1 MSFYYND
8 TMILFSIFIMIFFSL
23 IYILFFLASFFHII
37 KNIFKKG
44 IIVHWIDYFV
54 IIIFIISYTIEY
66 IIYLIEI
73 YKVKYI
79 KKCKEQKLCSFLNMH
94 FYTMIQIFLSNI
106 ILNFIHSIELCITIK
121 KLISIKATGQSSF
134 VSDLKKI
141 KIKKTTK
148 KKRHIIELFLVYL
161 IITLYILFF
170 NSFINNKNII
180 MLSIIKKFIIFFQLI
195 FIILDSLMIYILK
208 FYKKKILEN
217 NYYNKNLVLLAIYNI
232 TSSKIVFYND
242 FLTIKSIIDLILIMS
257 SLFFLILKNLTISN
271 IILILII
278 WTFYLFFGGLLF
290 LYIDKSN
297 KIKINYLVGR
307 IFLLKHM
314 NLVFGEKEKAK
325 LFDEYLLDLNPNET
339 QLVDD
344 LDIYDNDEFAPLEI
358 ELGTKNKVLNGYQ
371 QINYYLIFKL
381 IYQYYKSNENIFEKI
396 DNCFEE
402 KDEKNR
408 EKNIKNIIFEIQN
421 SFHFSPNLILSEID
435 EKQYYDEFDLLYKKR
450 KSSIEYYN
458 LNNIIEN
465 KENLNSQFLENEN
478 ENLNNNNEYVNKEF
492 KIESLLSNDLIQLY
506 PYYKLKIFDIIDSFS
521 PNMNHFSIENFR
533 NSKLSDYDMNIYY
546 TYDNFLYFEIYD
558 YNYQHFISNDK
569 LKYFSKEYSK
579 FIKGIIQKNKKTFMP
594 FIIDVYRIKY
604 YDYDKIIILYKNP
617 ISFQTLISSTYNIQ
631 ITLSENKEKN
641 RLSLPIDENINEI
654 KNNENNNNNNNNII
668 QLNKYNINSI
678 IEIINNDSNFIQN
691 LNFDIFPKL
700 NLFIMTDVS
709 SYEEDEIS
717 TISQFIKREKNNYL
731 EFEGS
736 ININRESIVNKI
748 NSSSKEYG
756 SNILSDI
763 ELFGLYNCNNR
774 KHIFKIYFDDFFRMS
789 LDPNVKDIIKGD
801 INNNVIYLNYLTEQL
816 KKKFNSDIDVIK
828 YK

>member
-1 MSFYYND
+1 MS
-8 TMILFSIFIMIFFSL
+8 
-23 IYILFFLASFFHII
+23 
-37 KNIFKKG
+37 
-44 IIVHWIDYFV
+44 
-54 IIIFIISYTIEY
+54 
-66 IIYLIEI
+66 
-73 YKVKYI
+73 
-79 KKCKEQKLCSFLNMH
+79 
-94 FYTMIQIFLSNI
+94 
-106 ILNFIHSIELCITIK
+106 
-121 KLISIKATGQSSF
+121 
-134 VSDLKKI
+134 
-141 KIKKTTK
+141 
-148 KKRHIIELFLVYL
+148 R
-161 IITLYILFF
+161 
-170 NSFINNKNII
+170 
-180 MLSIIKKFIIFFQLI
+180 IIKKFIIFFQMI

-232 TSSKIVFYND
+232 SSSKIVFYND
-242 FLTIKSIIDLILIMS
+242 FITIKSIIDLILIMS
-257 SLFFLILKNLTISN
+257 SLFFVILNNLTISN
-271 IILILII
+271 ITLILII

-290 LYIDKSN
+290 LYIDQSN
-297 KIKINYLVGR
+297 KIKINHYVGR

-314 NLVFGEKEKAK
+314 NLEFGEKEKAK

-521 PNMNHFSIENFR
+521 PNMNQFSIENFR
-533 NSKLSDYDMNIYY
+533 NSKLSDFDMNIYY

-579 FIKGIIQKNKKTFMP
+579 FIKEIIQNNKKTFIP
-594 FIIDVYRIKY
+594 FLIDVFRIKY
-604 YDYDKIIILYKNP
+604 YDYDKIIIVYKNP
-617 ISFQTLISSTYNIQ
+617 ISFKTLISSTFNIQ
-631 ITLSENKEKN
+631 ITLSENKEKD
-641 RLSLPIDENINEI
+641 RLSLPIDENMNEI
-654 KNNENNNNNNNNII
+654 KTNQNNNNII
-668 QLNKYNINSI
+668 QLNGYNINSI
-678 IEIINNDSNFIQN
+678 IEILNNDSNFIQN

-709 SYEEDEIS
+709 SFIKDEIS
-717 TISQFIKREKNNYL
+717 TISQIINREKENIL

-736 ININRESIVNKI
+736 ININRESILNKI
-748 NSSSKEYG
+748 NSNSKENG
-756 SNILSDI
+756 SIILSDI
-763 ELFGLYNCNNR
+763 ELFGLCNSNNR
-774 KHIFKIYFDDFFRMS
+774 KHIFRIYFDDFFRMS
-789 LDPNVKDIIKGD
+789 LDPNLKDIIKGD
-801 INNNVIYLNYLTEQL
+801 INNNVIYLNYLKEQL
-816 KKKFNSDIDVIK
+816 TKKLNSDIDVK
-828 YK
+828 QFK